1 MFAYHQVRPGASIPA
16 VAKETTLW
24 PLTPPRSLAGD
35 DDENRGRDET
45 GSDKSVPGDDSERAK
60 LPKVRKEKTISEAF
74 EDLSAEEKETVN
86 RLLDRM
92 TGRKK

>member
-1 MFAYHQVRPGASIPA
+1 MFAYHQVRPWASIPA

-24 PLTPPRSLAGD
+24 PMNPPRSLAGD
-35 DDENRGRDET
+35 DDETRGRDET
-45 GSDKSVPGDDSERAK
+45 GSDKSVPGDDSERGK

>member
-1 MFAYHQVRPGASIPA
+1 MFAYHQELPGPSTPV

-24 PLTPPRSLAGD
+24 LLNSPRSLAGD
-35 DDENRGRDET
+35 DDESRRRDET
-45 GSDKSVPGDDSERAK
+45 SSDKSVPVDDSDRGK

-74 EDLSAEEKETVN
+74 EDLSADEKETVN

>member
-1 MFAYHQVRPGASIPA
+1 MFAYHQVRPGASISA
-16 VAKETTLW
+16 AAKETTLW
-24 PLTPPRSLAGD
+24 LLNTPQSLAG

-45 GSDKSVPGDDSERAK
+45 GSDKSAPGDDSDRGK

-74 EDLSAEEKETVN
+74 EDLSADEKETVN

>member
-24 PLTPPRSLAGD
+24 PMNPPRSLAGD
-35 DDENRGRDET
+35 DDENRGRDRA
-45 GSDKSVPGDDSERAK
+45 GSNRSVPGDDGKRGK
-60 LPKVRKEKTISEAF
+60 LPKARKEKTISEAF
-74 EDLSAEEKETVN
+74 EDLSADEKETVK

>member
-1 MFAYHQVRPGASIPA
+1 MFAHHLTCRGTSIPA
-16 VAKETTLW
+16 IGKETGFWL
-24 PLTPPRSLAGD
+24 LITPQSLAGD

-45 GSDKSVPGDDSERAK
+45 GSDKSAPGKDRDRGK
-60 LPKVRKEKTISEAF
+60 HPKVRKEKTISEAF